1 MPLEEEIV
9 TSFDHVLRLLV
20 YLSLRN
26 KDKCFDTRA
35 LVTTINQLLLI
46 LVSKCVTARQIN
58 LKVAQNDKILEDEKP
73 R

>member
-1 MPLEEEIV
+1 MKISNSVPLEEEIV
-9 TSFDHVLRLLV
+9 TSFDQVLRLLV

-58 LKVAQNDKILEDEKP
+58 LLGLLNCFW
-73 R
+73 